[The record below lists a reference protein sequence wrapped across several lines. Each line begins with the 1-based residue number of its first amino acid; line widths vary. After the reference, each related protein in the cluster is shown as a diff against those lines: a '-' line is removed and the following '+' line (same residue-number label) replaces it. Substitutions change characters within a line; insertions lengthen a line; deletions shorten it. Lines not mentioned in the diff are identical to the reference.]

1 MLLDWGITLPDH
13 TEQIGARVLEPQT
26 FIFGGNTAK
35 KLTTGF
41 QQNVKDHGMYQ
52 PAQMTNWVVIHDQ
65 QSDAEVGA
73 LRTYM

>member
-65 QSDAEVGA
+65 QSDV
-73 LRTYM
+73 MW